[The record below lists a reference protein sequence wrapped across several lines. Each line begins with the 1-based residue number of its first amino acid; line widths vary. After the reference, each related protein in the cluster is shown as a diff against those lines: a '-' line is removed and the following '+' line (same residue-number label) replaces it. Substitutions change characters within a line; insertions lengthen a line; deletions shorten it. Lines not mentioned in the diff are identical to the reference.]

1 MGEGGSNLYLS
12 MNVPSYS
19 AAVTGSVARA
29 WSIAF
34 DSLIENHIFQALEGT
49 FSPYMPYYLAK
60 YPDFVALSLVL
71 LLTGETGIQVRMGR
85 LGCGVAREVGWE
97 RHEVAELWELEIR
110 VWLTKDRK
118 SRCRLLFPTLSIT
131 DLPG

>member
-1 MGEGGSNLYLS
+1 MNLS
-12 MNVPSYS
+12 SS
-19 AAVTGSVARA
+19 APAAIASVARA
-29 WSIAF
+29 WSSTF
-34 DSLIENHIFQALEGT
+34 DSLIGNHISQAFQGT

-118 SRCRLLFPTLSIT
+118 SRCRPLFPTLGIT

>member
-1 MGEGGSNLYLS
+1 MNL
-12 MNVPSYS
+12 PSYS
-19 AAVTGSVARA
+19 AVVTGSVARA

-34 DSLIENHIFQALEGT
+34 DSLIGNRIFQALEGT

-71 LLTGETGIQVRMGR
+71 LLTGEAGIQVRMGR
-85 LGCGVAREVGWE
+85 LGCGVAGELGWE
-97 RHEVAELWELEIR
+97 RHEEAELWELEIR

-118 SRCRLLFPTLSIT
+118 SRCRPLFPSLGIT

>member
-1 MGEGGSNLYLS
+1 MS

-19 AAVTGSVARA
+19 ASGTGSVARA

-34 DSLIENHIFQALEGT
+34 GSLIGNHIFQALEGT
-49 FSPYMPYYLAK
+49 FSPYMPYYLTK

-85 LGCGVAREVGWE
+85 LGCGAVGELGWE
-97 RHEVAELWELEIR
+97 RREVAELWELEIR
-110 VWLTKDRK
+110 VWDTKDRK
-118 SRCRLLFPTLSIT
+118 SRRRLLFPTLGIT
-131 DLPG
+131 DLPV